1 MGQLFFK
8 YRKIMPEEAP
18 RGAAS
23 GVSFC
28 LFYLSNALNL
38 DRSRIYMSFNSANHI
53 RYIFIH
59 CIFIITISIITFR
72 AENSVDDE
80 RCIGILTA
88 LLTIEIGRVE
98 SFEFHFITFI
108 ILHLLGKRI

>member
-38 DRSRIYMSFNSANHI
+38 DRSRIYMSFNSANQNL
-53 RYIFIH
+53 
-59 CIFIITISIITFR
+59 C
-72 AENSVDDE
+72 
-80 RCIGILTA
+80 L
-88 LLTIEIGRVE
+88 LLTKKFVNRVTRT
-98 SFEFHFITFI
+98 SHPT
-108 ILHLLGKRI
+108 

>member
-1 MGQLFFK
+1 
-8 YRKIMPEEAP
+8 MPEEAP
-18 RGAAS
+18 CGASS
-23 GVSFC
+23 GVSFG

-38 DRSRIYMSFNSANHI
+38 DRSRIYTFFNSLNHI
-53 RYIFIH
+53 RYILIH
-59 CIFIITISIITFR
+59 CTNITLRIITFR

-80 RCIGILTA
+80 RYIGILTA

-98 SFEFHFITFI
+98 SVGIDFDFHFITFI